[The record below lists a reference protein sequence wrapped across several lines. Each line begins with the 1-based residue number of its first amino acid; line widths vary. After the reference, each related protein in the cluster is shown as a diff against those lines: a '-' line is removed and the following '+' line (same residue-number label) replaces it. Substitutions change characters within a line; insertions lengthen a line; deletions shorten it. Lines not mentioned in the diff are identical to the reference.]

1 MEAVAPKPMAK
12 IARAEAA
19 RMWRLSTPENYVK
32 EWAAEQ
38 GSSAATEMLKCL
50 DVRNILQH
58 RGLRLIFAANII
70 SMIGSG
76 MNSAGVTWFVL
87 QKTHSEMAL
96 GTLLMLQ
103 TIPTLLILP
112 FTGVL
117 IDREDRRRLLMG
129 LDALRGVVILVVAV
143 LAYRGMAALWEVY
156 VMNILVAV
164 GFWMFWPTITALI
177 QELTPD
183 SQFVSSNSFLLAGV
197 QGGWL
202 VAGAIVGFVY
212 NKIGLAGVLFI
223 DFASYVLSFTC
234 YLFVRKGRHTVAV
247 STETMAHESALA
259 KFLHELKEGFA
270 YIRLRP
276 RLLLLGIAWALFVS
290 GMLTQGV
297 ITAPFSDRILKA
309 GAVGYG
315 WLNTGWATGA
325 CLGAIYTPILLRGR
339 GHRRAVGISM
349 ALIGVSL
356 IALPFLGAH
365 LHGSL
370 VLSASLNVAVALVV
384 CVIVY
389 CLMGCCRALGGVAIT
404 STMMESVPKHF
415 MGRVQNTFYFLGTL
429 MQLVFSFTVGTVS
442 HTRGL
447 AKGFAI
453 VGGIYLLACLTGSWP
468 GPVTESGVANEIPA
482 APG

>member
-1 MEAVAPKPMAK
+1 M
-12 IARAEAA
+12 
-19 RMWRLSTPENYVK
+19 
-32 EWAAEQ
+32 
-38 GSSAATEMLKCL
+38 
-50 DVRNILQH
+50 RNILQH
-58 RGLRLIFAANII
+58 RGLRLIFAANLI
-70 SMIGSG
+70 SMVGSG

-112 FTGVL
+112 FSGVV

-129 LDALRGVVILVVAV
+129 LDAIRGLIILVVAV
-143 LAYRGMAALWEVY
+143 LAYRGVAALWEVY
-156 VMNILVAV
+156 LMNILVAA

-183 SQFVSSNSFLLAGV
+183 SQFVHSNSFLLAGV

-247 STETMAHESALA
+247 AAETIVHENALA
-259 KFLHELKEGFA
+259 RFQHEMKEGIA

-276 RLLLLGIAWALFVS
+276 RLLLLGIAWALFVG

-325 CLGAIYTPILLRGR
+325 CLGAIYTPMLLRGR

-349 ALIGVSL
+349 ALIGLSL
-356 IALPFLGAH
+356 LALPVLGTR
-365 LHGSL
+365 LHGSFKF
-370 VLSASLNVAVALVV
+370 SASLTVGVALAV
-384 CVIVY
+384 CVMVY
-389 CLMGCCRALGGVAIT
+389 CLMGLCRALGGVAIT
-404 STMMESVPKHF
+404 STMMELVPKHF
-415 MGRVQNTFYFLGTL
+415 MGRVQNTFYFLGTIF
-429 MQLVFSFTVGTVS
+429 QLVFSFAVGTVS

-447 AKGFAI
+447 AKGYAI
-453 VGGIYLLACLTGSWP
+453 VGGIYLLACLAGSWP
-468 GPVTESGVANEIPA
+468 AAESPVEQQVPSAPA
-482 APG
+482 GT

>member
-1 MEAVAPKPMAK
+1 M
-12 IARAEAA
+12 
-19 RMWRLSTPENYVK
+19 
-32 EWAAEQ
+32 
-38 GSSAATEMLKCL
+38 
-50 DVRNILQH
+50 RNILQH
-58 RGLRLIFAANII
+58 RGLRLIFAANLI
-70 SMIGSG
+70 SMVGSG

-112 FTGVL
+112 FSGVV

-129 LDALRGVVILVVAV
+129 LDAIRGLIILVVAV

-156 VMNILVAV
+156 LMNILVAA

-183 SQFVSSNSFLLAGV
+183 SQFVHSNSFLLAGV
-197 QGGWL
+197 QAGWL

-234 YLFVRKGRHTVAV
+234 YLFVRKGRHIVAV
-247 STETMAHESALA
+247 TAETIVHENALA
-259 KFLHELKEGFA
+259 KFQHELKEGIA

-276 RLLLLGIAWALFVS
+276 RLLLLGIAWALFVG

-325 CLGAIYTPILLRGR
+325 CLGAIYTPMLLRGR

-349 ALIGVSL
+349 ALIGLSL
-356 IALPFLGAH
+356 LALPVLGTR

-370 VLSASLNVAVALVV
+370 KLSASFTVAVALAV
-384 CVIVY
+384 CVMVY
-389 CLMGCCRALGGVAIT
+389 CLMGLCRALGGVAIT
-404 STMMESVPKHF
+404 STMMDLVPKHF
-415 MGRVQNTFYFLGTL
+415 MGRVQNTFYFLGTIF
-429 MQLVFSFTVGTVS
+429 QLVFSFAVGTVS

-453 VGGIYLLACLTGSWP
+453 VAGIYLLACLAGSWP
-468 GPVTESGVANEIPA
+468 AAESLVEQQVPSAPA
-482 APG
+482 ET